1 MSEDIF
7 YRQPKNTTTK
17 EQIITNHYTIL
28 GDHDYIEDEK
38 PRTND
43 ESKAL
48 AKTITANNRTRYF
61 VKTGAYGKLYN
72 PLGMFNEGKETKF
85 LSKIGKNTFD
95 FKEVNMR
102 IFDLYVE
109 FLRSRNIAWIN
120 NAQRELV

>member
-1 MSEDIF
+1 MSEDMF
-7 YRQPKNTTTK
+7 YRQPQNTAIK

-28 GDHDYIEDEK
+28 GDHDYIENEK

-48 AKTITANNRTRYF
+48 AKTITVNNRTRYF

-72 PLGMFNEGKETKF
+72 PLGMFNGGKEIKF